1 MEITQAAL
9 RVLAKIYR
17 EGIQYKKAGVIVSD
31 IEPLH
36 PFQPDLFDPIQNR
49 PERAKLMQALD
60 AINHR
65 YGLKTLRLAVEGE
78 EKQAWKVKC
87 EHRSSNYLTD
97 INGLMVVGD
106 STPK

>member
-1 MEITQAAL
+1 
-9 RVLAKIYR
+9 
-17 EGIQYKKAGVIVSD
+17 
-31 IEPLH
+31 
-36 PFQPDLFDPIQNR
+36 
-49 PERAKLMQALD
+49 MQALD

-106 STPK
+106 SF